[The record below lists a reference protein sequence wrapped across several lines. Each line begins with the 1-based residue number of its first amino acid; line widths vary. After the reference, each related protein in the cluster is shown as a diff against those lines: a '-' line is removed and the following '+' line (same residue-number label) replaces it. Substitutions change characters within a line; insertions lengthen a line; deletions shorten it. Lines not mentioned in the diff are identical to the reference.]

1 MTNEF
6 RNVIVLGELDYFLVS
21 RFEKDNDRAYRCFEY
36 TPKHLPVQQNEDG
49 ATTINALYIIN
60 NTLEKIAEG
69 LNVPLWSLFVS
80 EDKIVLDEKTN
91 EFVSFFRYK
100 GIHYTSDTLEEFFKQ
115 VDELKIIAK

>member
-1 MTNEF
+1 MPCFIEIFTYFCTKEQVMTDNRI
-6 RNVIVLGELDYFLVS
+6 RNIMEEQGITTAVLAKKIGM
-21 RFEKDNDRAYRCFEY
+21 
-36 TPKHLPVQQNEDG
+36 TPSGLNQHISGNPSVK
-49 ATTINALYIIN
+49 
-60 NTLEKIAEG
+60 TLEKIAEG

-115 VDELKIIAK
+115 VEELRIIAK

>member
-1 MTNEF
+1 MTNNRI
-6 RNVIVLGELDYFLVS
+6 RNIMEEQGITTAVLAKKIGM
-21 RFEKDNDRAYRCFEY
+21 
-36 TPKHLPVQQNEDG
+36 TPSGLNQHISGNPSVK
-49 ATTINALYIIN
+49 
-60 NTLEKIAEG
+60 TLEKIAEG

-80 EDKIVLDEKTN
+80 EDKIVLDEKKN

>member
-1 MTNEF
+1 MTNNRI
-6 RNVIVLGELDYFLVS
+6 RNIMEEQGITTAVLAKKIGM
-21 RFEKDNDRAYRCFEY
+21 
-36 TPKHLPVQQNEDG
+36 TPSGLNQHISGNPSVK
-49 ATTINALYIIN
+49 
-60 NTLEKIAEG
+60 TLEKIAEG

-115 VDELKIIAK
+115 VDELRIIAK